1 MFEDSRIKVF
11 MAVAEERSFT
21 LAARSL
27 GISQPAV
34 SQNISEIEKAVG
46 TPLFERAR
54 GSVSLTAAGRKFKE
68 FAEQI
73 NYWYKAASDEF
84 KNQSSDPVWLSGRP
98 KKEFRIGVPEGY
110 RCYLE
115 PNGSEDL
122 DIDIEDNNG
131 RTSVK
136 VIQKMAGSEDPA
148 TGLF

>member
-11 MAVAEERSFT
+11 LAVAEKKSFT

-34 SQNISEIEKAVG
+34 SQNIAEIEKAVG
-46 TPLFERAR
+46 APLFDRKS
-54 GSVSLTAAGRKFKE
+54 GSVSLTSAGRKFKE
-68 FAEQI
+68 FAGQI
-73 NYWYKAASDEF
+73 NYWYKAASEEF

-98 KKEFRIGVPEGY
+98 KKEFRIGVAEGY

-115 PNGSEDL
+115 PNGSDDL
-122 DIDIEDNNG
+122 DIDIEDHDG

-136 VIQKMAGSEDPA
+136 VIQKLAGPGDPA
-148 TGLF
+148 NGLF

>member
-11 MAVAEERSFT
+11 MAVAENSSFT

-34 SQNISEIEKAVG
+34 SQNIAEIEKAVG
-46 TPLFERAR
+46 APLFERR
-54 GSVSLTAAGRKFKE
+54 SGNVSLTAAGRKFKE

-84 KNQSSDPVWLSGRP
+84 KNQSADPVWLSRRP
-98 KKEFRIGVPEGY
+98 KRELRIGVPEGY

-115 PNGSEDL
+115 PNGSESL
-122 DIDIEDNNG
+122 DIDIEDNDG
-131 RTSVK
+131 STSVK
-136 VIQKMAGSEDPA
+136 VIQKLAGSGDPA
-148 TGLF
+148 NGLF